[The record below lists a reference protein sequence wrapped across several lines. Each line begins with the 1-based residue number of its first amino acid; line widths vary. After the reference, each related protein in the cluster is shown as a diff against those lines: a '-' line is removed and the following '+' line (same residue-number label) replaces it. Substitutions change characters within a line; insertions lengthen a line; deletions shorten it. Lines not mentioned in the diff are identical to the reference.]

1 VKYAFIEKYR
11 QQHAVRRMC
20 SVLQVSPSGYYDWR
34 NRPES
39 ARSIRHRHLTMK
51 IRQSFQ
57 ESHETYGA
65 IRVCHDLRDEGE
77 RVGKNTVAVL
87 MHKAGLVP
95 RPIRRFRVT
104 TDSRNTVASPNLLNR
119 DFSVSKAN
127 RSWVSDIT
135 AIPTREGWLYLC
147 VFIDLYSRAVIGW
160 SMSGRMKA
168 ELVSKALKMAVER
181 RHPEHSVLVHSDQG
195 SQYTS
200 DDYQR
205 MLKKH
210 GMVSRMSRRGNCWDN
225 AVAESFFH
233 SLKTE
238 RTHHEKY
245 RNRTHA
251 RLRVFEYIEVFY
263 NRTRK
268 HSSLNYMAP
277 LVYEERVN

>member
-1 VKYAFIEKYR
+1 MKYAFIEKHRRHY
-11 QQHAVRRMC
+11 AVRRMC
-20 SVLQVSPSGYYDWR
+20 SVLQVSTSGYYDWR
-34 NRPES
+34 KRPES
-39 ARSIRHRHLTMK
+39 ARSLRHRHLTVK
-51 IRQSFQ
+51 IRKSFK

-65 IRVCHDLRDEGE
+65 VRVCHDLRDDDEV
-77 RVGKNTVAVL
+77 VGKNTVALL

-95 RPIRRFRVT
+95 RPLRRFRVT
-104 TDSRNTVASPNLLNR
+104 TDSRNTMASPNLLNR
-119 DFSVSKAN
+119 EFDVSKAN
-127 RSWVSDIT
+127 QRWISDIT

-147 VFIDLYSRAVIGW
+147 IFMDLYSRAVVGW
-160 SMSGRMKA
+160 SMSGRMKG
-168 ELVSKALKMAVER
+168 ELVSEALKMAIER
-181 RHPEHSVLVHSDQG
+181 RRPGPSVLVHSDQG

-205 MLKKH
+205 TLKKH
-210 GMVSRMSRRGNCWDN
+210 GMVSSMSRKGNCWDN

-263 NRTRK
+263 NRSRR

-277 LVYEERVN
+277 LVYEEEEN

>member
-1 VKYAFIEKYR
+1 
-11 QQHAVRRMC
+11 MC

-65 IRVCHDLRDEGE
+65 VRVCHDLRDEGE

-87 MHKAGLVP
+87 MRKAGLVP

-160 SMSGRMKA
+160 SMSGLMKA
-168 ELVSKALKMAVER
+168 ELVSEALKMAVER

-205 MLKKH
+205 TLKKH
-210 GMVSRMSRRGNCWDN
+210 GMVRSMSRRGNCWDN

-263 NRTRK
+263 NRSRK

-277 LVYEERVN
+277 LVYEEKVN